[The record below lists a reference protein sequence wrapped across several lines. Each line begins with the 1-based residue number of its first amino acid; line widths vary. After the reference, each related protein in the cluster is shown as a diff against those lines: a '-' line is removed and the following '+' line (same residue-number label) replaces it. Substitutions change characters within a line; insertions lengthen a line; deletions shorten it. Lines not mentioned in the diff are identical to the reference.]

1 MVDLG
6 ACFCCPPPPNPL
18 LRRGEELFWRQKL
31 DAAGSILRVVMIS
44 IMENVAQVQERI
56 AAACRRSGRRPHEVK
71 LVAISKTFPP
81 ESIRAAYEAG
91 LRDFGEN
98 RVQEAAAKRPA
109 LSDLSLTWHLVG
121 HLQTN
126 KAKPARDLFHWVHSV
141 DSFRLAQK
149 LDQATASGGG
159 RLAVLLEVNLGGE
172 ESKAGVG
179 ESEIIQLAQ
188 QMSQLATLEVRG
200 LMVIPPFFDDPEQVR
215 PYFRQLRELAQE
227 IDAKNIA
234 NVSMHELSMGMSHD
248 FEVAIEEGATII
260 RVGTAIFGARS

>member
-1 MVDLG
+1 M
-6 ACFCCPPPPNPL
+6 
-18 LRRGEELFWRQKL
+18 
-31 DAAGSILRVVMIS
+31 DAARFLRVVMMGIK
-44 IMENVAQVQERI
+44 ENVAQVQERI
-56 AAACRRSGRRPHEVK
+56 ATACRRSGRRPPEVK
-71 LVAISKTFPP
+71 LVAISKTHLPD
-81 ESIRAAYEAG
+81 SIRSAYEAG

-109 LSDLSLTWHLVG
+109 LSDLSITWHLVG

-159 RLAVLLEVNLGGE
+159 RLPVLLEVNLGGE

-179 ESEIIQLAQ
+179 ESEIIQLAE
-188 QMSQLATLEVRG
+188 QMSQLATLELRG

-215 PYFRQLRELAQE
+215 PYFRRLRELAKE

-234 NVSMHELSMGMSHD
+234 NVSMQEISMGMSHD

-260 RVGTAIFGARS
+260 RVGTAIFGARKQT